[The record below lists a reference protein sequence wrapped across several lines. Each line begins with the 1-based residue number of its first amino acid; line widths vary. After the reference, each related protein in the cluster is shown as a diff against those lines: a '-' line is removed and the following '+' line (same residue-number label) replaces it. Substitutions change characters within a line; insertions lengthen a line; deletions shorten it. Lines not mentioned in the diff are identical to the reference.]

1 MYAMQL
7 LRRALGLAVA
17 LATTITPAVHAQGW
31 IDPIRPVP
39 PDRGA
44 RIERIRSTV
53 QVSVSGRVARVTVEE
68 WFRNVGPT
76 MEEGMYHFPLPGEA
90 VFSSYSLWQGDQ
102 ELRGE
107 AMDAVQART
116 IYEGIV
122 RLKRDPALI
131 ELAGQGLIRARVF
144 PINPGETRKIT
155 LKYTQM
161 LDRAGDAWRFRYLGD
176 RGRQSAPRS
185 FRMEVDSAS
194 RFGDPYSPTHQVR
207 VQRSDGRIEVTLA
220 DGASGAGG
228 DFELLLPL
236 ARGLVGLS
244 LVTQHPAGEDG
255 YFMLLLA
262 PGAAAQTEALRRDL
276 VAVID
281 VSGSMSGEKIAQAK
295 LALTQLIGGL
305 RETDR
310 FRLVAFSGGVRRY
323 ASGWTSATAT
333 NRSDA
338 ANWIRSLEAEGGTNI
353 AGALT
358 EAFAEA
364 ADAEALGVVVFLT
377 DGQPSV
383 GESDPE
389 RIAER
394 AEQGRGRFRVFAFGV
409 GDDVNTYLLDRL
421 TERARGT
428 TEYVRPGENIER
440 AVGALAAKVASPVLT
455 DLSLAGSQGVELYDL
470 QPGSLPDLF
479 AGDEMVVFGRYRG
492 AGSAGGERTVAVRGR
507 RNGRD
512 EAFQTTLVDRE
523 GDARYIEQ
531 LWAARKAGALSR
543 EIRLRGQTRELIDA
557 LKQLAL
563 RYGILTEYTAYL
575 VQEPNIVARRGFEER
590 ALNAPAP
597 APRDQAGSGAV
608 AKSARQDSLS
618 SALYLDGVV
627 VSAVGAEADD
637 VRRTRSGGN
646 PTQRVGGRLFIWRD
660 STWTDLGHGD
670 SLRVVTVAPYSDAY
684 FALLRAMPDL
694 GQAAALE
701 PAVLVAGRRASIKIE
716 AGGKT
721 AWRPGELDA
730 LVRDFRS

>member
-1 MYAMQL
+1 MPAMQML
-7 LRRALGLAVA
+7 GRALGLAVA
-17 LATTITPAVHAQGW
+17 LATTISPAVRAQGW

-39 PDRGA
+39 TGG
-44 RIERIRSTV
+44 RIERIRSAV

-68 WFRNVGPT
+68 WFRNIGPT
-76 MEEGMYHFPLPGEA
+76 MEEGIYHFPLPGEA

-107 AMDAVQART
+107 AMDAGQARA
-116 IYEGIV
+116 IYEAIV
-122 RLKRDPALI
+122 RQKRDPALI

-161 LDRAGDAWRFRYLGD
+161 LDRAGEAWRFRYLGD
-176 RGRQSAPRS
+176 RGRQNAPRS
-185 FRMEVDSAS
+185 FRMEIDSAS
-194 RFGDPYSPTHQVR
+194 RFGDPYSPTHQVQAVR
-207 VQRSDGRIEVTLA
+207 TGNRIDVTLP
-220 DGASGAGG
+220 DGAAGGGG

-262 PGAAAQTEALRRDL
+262 PGAAAQTEALRRDI

-281 VSGSMSGEKIAQAK
+281 VSGSMSGEKMAQAK
-295 LALTQLIGGL
+295 VALTQLIGSL
-305 RETDR
+305 RERDR

-323 ASGWTSATAT
+323 ASGWSNATAA

-338 ANWIRSLEAEGGTNI
+338 TAWIRSLEAEGGTNI

-358 EAFAEA
+358 EAFAEP

-383 GESDPE
+383 GEGDPE

-455 DLSLAGSQGVELYDL
+455 DLALSASQGVELYDV

-492 AGSAGGERTVAVRGR
+492 AGSGERSVTVRGR
-507 RNGRD
+507 RNGRQ
-512 EAFQTTLVDRE
+512 EEFRTAVPAAS
-523 GDARYIEQ
+523 DARYIEQ

-575 VQEPNIVARRGFEER
+575 VQEPNIVVRRQLEDRVRSE
-590 ALNAPAP
+590 PS
-597 APRDQAGSGAV
+597 APRPDQAGAGAV
-608 AKSARQDSLS
+608 SRSAREREMASTGTL
-618 SALYLDGVV
+618 
-627 VSAVGAEADD
+627 SAVIAGAADAAELDD
-637 VRRTRSGGN
+637 VRRARSGIN

-670 SLRVVTVAPYSDAY
+670 SLRVVTVAPYSEAY

>member
-1 MYAMQL
+1 MQML
-7 LRRALGLAVA
+7 SRALGLAVA
-17 LATTITPAVHAQGW
+17 LAATISPAVRAQGW

-39 PDRGA
+39 NG
-44 RIERIRSTV
+44 RIERIRSAV
-53 QVSVSGRVARVTVEE
+53 QVNVSGRIARVTVEE
-68 WFRNVGPT
+68 WFRNNGPT
-76 MEEGMYHFPLPGEA
+76 MDEGMYHFPLPGEA

-107 AMDAVQART
+107 AMDAAQARA
-116 IYEGIV
+116 IYEAIV
-122 RLKRDPALI
+122 RQKRDPALI
-131 ELAGQGLIRARVF
+131 ELVGQGMIRARVF

-155 LKYTQM
+155 LKYTQV
-161 LDRAGDAWRFRYLGD
+161 LDRAGEAWRFRYLGD

-185 FRMEVDSAS
+185 FRMEVDSAA
-194 RFGDPYSPTHQVR
+194 RFGDPYSPTHQVHAVR
-207 VQRSDGRIEVTLA
+207 TGNRIDVTLA
-220 DGASGAGG
+220 DGAAGG

-262 PGAAAQTEALRRDL
+262 PGAAAQAEALRRDL
-276 VAVID
+276 VAVVD
-281 VSGSMSGEKIAQAK
+281 VSGSMSGEKMAQAK
-295 LALTQLIGGL
+295 LAVTQLIGSL
-305 RETDR
+305 RESDR

-323 ASGWTSATAT
+323 ASGWTPATAA
-333 NRSDA
+333 NRTDA
-338 ANWIRSLEAEGGTNI
+338 GAWIRSLEAEGGTNI

-358 EAFAEA
+358 EAFAEP

-409 GDDVNTYLLDRL
+409 GDDVNTYVLDRL

-428 TEYVRPGENIER
+428 TEYVRPGESIER

-455 DLSLAGSQGVELYDL
+455 DLALSASQGVELYDL

-492 AGSAGGERTVAVRGR
+492 AGSAGGERSVVVRGR
-507 RNGRD
+507 RNGRT
-512 EAFQTTLVDRE
+512 EEFQTGLADRE

-543 EIRLRGQTRELIDA
+543 EIRLRGQTRELMDA

-563 RYGILTEYTAYL
+563 RYGILTEYTSYL
-575 VQEPNIVARRGFEER
+575 VQEPNIVARRMAEER
-590 ALNAPAP
+590 SMNAPTP
-597 APRDQAGSGAV
+597 APRDQAGAGAV
-608 AKSARQDSLS
+608 AKSALQDSMRG
-618 SALYLDGVV
+618 AVRLDAVV
-627 VSAVGAEADD
+627 VTGANAVELDD
-637 VRRTRSGGN
+637 VRRSRSGIN

-670 SLRVVTVAPYSDAY
+670 SLRVVTVAPYSEAY

-694 GQAAALE
+694 SQAAALE

-721 AWRPGELDA
+721 AWRPGELNA